1 MPVTPKVA
9 GSRKFFGALV
19 LGLYEGRELKFI
31 GSVGTGFDES
41 KQEKITAQ
49 LERLRAKT
57 SPFAKIPALRENVE
71 WVEPELVARVKYAN
85 WTNDNHLRAPV
96 FLSLLTDR
104 AAKDCTMEDAKPES
118 TAALETKAEKENPAA
133 KKTKSRTKKQE
144 VRAKQNV
151 EGSEN
156 QLSETNEEDDSSES
170 LRVVPQKPAK
180 AQKSPARIAAKTI
193 SISSGREAEIE
204 NELRS
209 GTKETMDVESDG
221 QRLHFS
227 NLNKIYFPEVGV
239 KKRELLAYYYR
250 MARYIL
256 PFLQDRPMVLRRY
269 PDGVGGKAF
278 FQKEAPSYL
287 PDWIETATVDSEE
300 RGGEMQYILCNSR
313 ATLLYLTNL
322 GCIDHNPWSSRAQ
335 SQENPDYVFFDL
347 DPTDDTPFPDVM
359 HIAREIYAMLKSI
372 KMRCYMKTSGASGF
386 HIFIPLEPKY
396 TYEQTR
402 TFAEVVG
409 RLVASENPKLTT
421 FERTVSKRPKG
432 RILIDALQNASGKP
446 LACAYSVRAFPKA
459 TVSTPLSPEELT
471 TNISAEQFTL
481 RNFNDR
487 IAKVGDLWSDFWQN
501 RQTLDRA
508 LELLAKKFPKG
519 E

>member
-1 MPVTPKVA
+1 
-9 GSRKFFGALV
+9 
-19 LGLYEGRELKFI
+19 
-31 GSVGTGFDES
+31 
-41 KQEKITAQ
+41 
-49 LERLRAKT
+49 
-57 SPFAKIPALRENVE
+57 
-71 WVEPELVARVKYAN
+71 
-85 WTNDNHLRAPV
+85 
-96 FLSLLTDR
+96 
-104 AAKDCTMEDAKPES
+104 MEDAKPES
-118 TAALETKAEKENPAA
+118 TAALESKAEKENPSA
-133 KKTKSRTKKQE
+133 KKTKQKQ
-144 VRAKQNV
+144 
-151 EGSEN
+151 
-156 QLSETNEEDDSSES
+156 
-170 LRVVPQKPAK
+170 PAK
-180 AQKSPARIAAKTI
+180 VKSAPQPEVEEPPEEESASAEATPLNKPKVVKAAAPHAKNSAKTV
-193 SISSGREAEIE
+193 SISSGREPDVEL
-204 NELRS
+204 ELRS
-209 GTKETMDVESDG
+209 GIKETTDVESDG

-227 NLNKIYFPEVGV
+227 NLNKIYFPEPGV

-256 PFLQDRPMVLRRY
+256 PFLKDRPMVLRRY
-269 PDGVGGKAF
+269 PDGVDGKAF

-287 PDWIETATVDSEE
+287 PDWIQTATVDSDE

-322 GCIDHNPWSSRAQ
+322 GCIDHNPWSSRAESQ
-335 SQENPDYVFFDL
+335 SNPDYVFFDL
-347 DPTDDTPFPDVM
+347 DPTDDTPFSDVM

-481 RNFNDR
+481 RNFADR

-508 LELLAKKFPKG
+508 LTLLAKKFPK